1 MAHKRPRTCQHWRV
15 PSYVQAMIAL
25 AVATL
30 LMATVLPAPRLHPVR
45 LGALCLSL
53 MVGAAATFAVALVVM
68 VLGMCGVLS
77 GPVVIAPAI
86 AGLAM
91 SVVLCMTMCW
101 VVSAAQPQ
109 PEAVAADEESGEDD
123 GGGGGGGLRPE
134 DEPPRDPGPPDGIC
148 WDSFDRDRRAWE
160 DAGPARTPE
169 RELVEA

>member
-1 MAHKRPRTCQHWRV
+1 
-15 PSYVQAMIAL
+15 MIAL

-30 LMATVLPAPRLHPVR
+30 LLAVVLPAPRLRPSR
-45 LGALCLSL
+45 LGPVC
-53 MVGAAATFAVALVVM
+53 VGLVAAAAGTFLVALTVI

-91 SVVLCMTMCW
+91 AVVLCMTMCW
-101 VVSAAQPQ
+101 VVSAAPAQ
-109 PEAVAADEESGEDD
+109 EDAVAADEESGEDD

-148 WDSFDRDRRAWE
+148 WDAFDRDRQAWE
-160 DAGPARTPE
+160 DTRPARSAPE
-169 RELVEA
+169 RELVEV